1 VVEVYEEVHAD
12 IAPVKVAEKNPKYK
26 KNVQG
31 TTRNERD
38 CLLAAIQEAVWLLV
52 ETVTE

>member
-1 VVEVYEEVHAD
+1 MKKCMLILLLLRLLKESQ
-12 IAPVKVAEKNPKYK
+12 YK

-31 TTRNERD
+31 TTRIERD